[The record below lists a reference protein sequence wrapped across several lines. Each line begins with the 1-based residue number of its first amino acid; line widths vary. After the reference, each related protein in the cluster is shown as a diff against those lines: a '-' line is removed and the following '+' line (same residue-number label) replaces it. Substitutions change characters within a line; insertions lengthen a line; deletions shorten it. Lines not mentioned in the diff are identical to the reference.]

1 MNLWNLK
8 CSWANK
14 SPKKELLHV
23 SQSSEQL
30 KHTHTHIHTREKLG
44 LLSKQSIHI
53 RKLFPPKTDMNERTT
68 KK

>member
-30 KHTHTHIHTREKLG
+30 KHTHTHTHTGKVG
-44 LLSKQSIHI
+44 LTLKT
-53 RKLFPPKTDMNERTT
+53 KYTYKKTFPPKDRYE
-68 KK
+68 